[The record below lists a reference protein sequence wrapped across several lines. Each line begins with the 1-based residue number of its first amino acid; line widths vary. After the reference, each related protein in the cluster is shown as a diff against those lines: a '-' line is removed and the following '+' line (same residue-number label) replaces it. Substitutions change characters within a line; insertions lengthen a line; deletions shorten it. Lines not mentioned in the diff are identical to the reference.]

1 MKQHSISMKVIAVI
15 LTVIMI
21 VGILPMTVFA
31 EEFNETQLM
40 KTVEIESDKKEKSP
54 IVGEVTDKRDE
65 NTKVFERRDG
75 SYTAVITSEPIH
87 YEDNGEWKEIDNT
100 LVKTNNKITNKENN
114 FSVDF
119 PTSIDSNSTVSVADG
134 DSTLS
139 FSMNNIGT
147 SAAVIDNSAVEGTPE
162 LLQSIN
168 TGSAVEYKNIAD
180 NTNLKYE
187 LNSDALKESIILNSK
202 PTAAKEYSYTV
213 SSSGSMTLNSD
224 GSVNVYDNS
233 EVKFIISAP
242 YMFDAENNTS
252 YDVSVSLTENSDS
265 TYKLKYVPN
274 SEWLL
279 SKDRV
284 YPVTID
290 PTVKVNQ
297 QRKMV
302 TAQVGTCSASE
313 DDRTRY
319 YYLQKNSE
327 NSTELYMRLTDDFL
341 SNLGINY
348 IITGAEVSLNCIALG
363 DDDTIS
369 VHEINKPWDAATTEF
384 VSKVPAVLDFNVIRG
399 GASTQ
404 RYVWDITDLA
414 NKWSLG
420 LKTNYG
426 VVFTP
431 YKDSSCNTQIFNETS
446 LNYTV
451 HRPWFEIDY
460 VEPNRFTDDDVESFD
475 AGRAEHCI

>member
-1 MKQHSISMKVIAVI
+1 M
-15 LTVIMI
+15 
-21 VGILPMTVFA
+21 
-31 EEFNETQLM
+31 
-40 KTVEIESDKKEKSP
+40 
-54 IVGEVTDKRDE
+54 
-65 NTKVFERRDG
+65 
-75 SYTAVITSEPIH
+75 
-87 YEDNGEWKEIDNT
+87 
-100 LVKTNNKITNKENN
+100 
-114 FSVDF
+114 
-119 PTSIDSNSTVSVADG
+119 
-134 DSTLS
+134 
-139 FSMNNIGT
+139 
-147 SAAVIDNSAVEGTPE
+147 
-162 LLQSIN
+162 
-168 TGSAVEYKNIAD
+168 
-180 NTNLKYE
+180 
-187 LNSDALKESIILNSK
+187 
-202 PTAAKEYSYTV
+202 
-213 SSSGSMTLNSD
+213 
-224 GSVNVYDNS
+224 
-233 EVKFIISAP
+233 
-242 YMFDAENNTS
+242 
-252 YDVSVSLTENSDS
+252 
-265 TYKLKYVPN
+265 KYVPN

-319 YYLQKNSE
+319 YYLQKDSE

-426 VVFTP
+426 IVFTP
-431 YKDSSCNTQIFNETS
+431 YKDCLLYTS
-446 LNYTV
+446 PSP
-451 HRPWFEIDY
+451 R
-460 VEPNRFTDDDVESFD
+460 D
-475 AGRAEHCI
+475 A